1 MIEFRSYSPH
11 SATKIAVANELVS
24 TTKEISW
31 IYKEICLSLAK
42 SPNKFVIL
50 FPMQPVNEIK
60 DKMFDNFK

>member
-31 IYKEICLSLAK
+31 IYKEICLSLTK
-42 SPNKFVIL
+42 SPKKFIIL
-50 FPMQPVNEIK
+50 FPIQPIVEIK
-60 DKMFDNFK
+60 DKMFDNCK